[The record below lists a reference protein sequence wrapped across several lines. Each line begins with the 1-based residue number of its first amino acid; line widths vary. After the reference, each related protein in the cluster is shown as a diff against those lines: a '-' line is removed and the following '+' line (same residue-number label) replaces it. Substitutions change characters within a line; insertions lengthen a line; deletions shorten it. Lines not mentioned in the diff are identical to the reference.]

1 MLTPFPLFN
10 DNILEMV
17 FRTLTV
23 NHLID
28 PGKPWTPAHAW
39 KFDSHDMATNY
50 KEVAF

>member
-1 MLTPFPLFN
+1 MLTFPLFN
-10 DNILEMV
+10 GNILEMV

-28 PGKPWTPAHAW
+28 PEKPWTPAHAW

-50 KEVAF
+50 KEVAC